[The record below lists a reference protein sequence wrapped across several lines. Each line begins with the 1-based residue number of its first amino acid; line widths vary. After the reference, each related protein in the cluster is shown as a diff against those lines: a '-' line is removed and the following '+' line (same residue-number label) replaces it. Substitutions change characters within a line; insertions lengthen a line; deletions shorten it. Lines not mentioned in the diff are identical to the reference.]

1 MNPNQLRYADRQG
14 ATMNIRV
21 CLSVAAMLVLAG
33 CVAAAPSGSPA
44 PDGSA
49 ALATPEPSRAAP
61 GGPSSTTVRLTRAGT
76 HIVVLANGRASLE
89 DGTRLATVGPDTP
102 ADRVGEALASGKG
115 SDLVYVAV
123 GRAVSITAYT
133 SSDGG
138 ASWTAVPAPDAS
150 GMQAIADVAAAKVG
164 ERVAILLDEAT
175 STAVSSGAVATS
187 SRPGG
192 SWVVGPAPVG
202 GTLSAAGGRFWI
214 SGGVMGDQ
222 VFASS
227 DGTAWRAVKLPTSKR
242 YWTAAAATEVDRL
255 GVVIPVTSH
264 DPGGPSDITFF
275 TTSDLGKTWRVVAQV
290 EAPPTEFDTTIP
302 VSITADGHWFA
313 IWPDGSKVIAGALD
327 AKGQTTISPNGL
339 PANVYDVAFTS
350 PTTGVAVSSVT
361 TCPNGKS
368 SCTSTSMVTR
378 TDDGGQDWTPMR

>member
-1 MNPNQLRYADRQG
+1 MNSNQLRHADRQG

-21 CLSVAAMLVLAG
+21 CLSVAVMLVLAG

-44 PDGSA
+44 RDGSA
-49 ALATPEPSRAAP
+49 ALATPAPSSAAP
-61 GGPSSTTVRLTRAGT
+61 GWPAPTIVRLTRDGT
-76 HIVVLANGRASLE
+76 HIVILASGRASLE
-89 DGTRLATVGPDTP
+89 DGRKLATVGPVTP
-102 ADRVGEALASGKG
+102 AGRVGEALASGSG

-123 GRAVSITAYT
+123 GDAVSITVST

-138 ASWTAVPAPDAS
+138 ASWDAVPAPHVS
-150 GMQAIADVAAAKVG
+150 GMQAIGDVAAAKVG

-175 STAVSSGAVATS
+175 STAVSSGTVATAARPGEPWAVA
-187 SRPGG
+187 
-192 SWVVGPAPVG
+192 PAPIG
-202 GTLSAAGGRFWI
+202 GTLSSAGGRFWI

-227 DGTAWRAVKLPTSKR
+227 DGTAWRAVKLPTSTR

-264 DPGGPSDITFF
+264 DPGGPSDITFLA
-275 TTSDLGKTWRVVAQV
+275 TSDLGKTWRVVAQV

-350 PTTGVAVSSVT
+350 ATTGVAVSSVT

-368 SCTSTSMVTR
+368 SCTSTSVVTR